1 MQVVSMIEARNNFK
15 DIFDSVFYEVRD
27 NEIVIASCRYHY

>member
-15 DIFDSVFYEVRD
+15 DIFDSVFYKVRD
-27 NEIVIASCRYHY
+27 SKIAIALCKYHY